1 MSIALPQSRYSK
13 EELARRGEEIY
24 ERVVLPRLGPED
36 QGKFVAIDI
45 ETEDSALAADEL
57 SACDLLRSRLSD
69 PQVWLRKV
77 GSRYLYRFGFRRVS
91 AA

>member
-1 MSIALPQSRYSK
+1 MALPQPRYSK
-13 EELARRGEEIY
+13 EEFARRGDEIY
-24 ERVVLPRLGPED
+24 ERDVLPGLGPED

-45 ETEDSALAADEL
+45 ETRDYAMAADEL

-77 GSRYLYRFGFRRVS
+77 GSRYLYRFGFRRAS